1 MKYFIFLF
9 LLNSSFLFAQ
19 QDQNIPKIIT
29 RAEWGARPVITK
41 ETITEADKLKGA
53 GPITDYSDYG
63 IQIPPYK
70 RVILHNV
77 NMMYEDGKDIKGC
90 GVEQAQ
96 YLQNYEM
103 DDGDVKADLGYN
115 FIIDRCGNI
124 YEGRSL
130 NYFPSHAGATVEAVT
145 RHDLTKDPDYGSI
158 GIAFIGYSESSF
170 TVEQV
175 NSAKLLIKYLI
186 ECYGINKILTH
197 AEVKTQ
203 LEDGTLLG
211 EKLTPKS
218 IYDAERNPGKETVDE
233 IIEIRT
239 YFRDNFSIPFDEEQY
254 LMLFE

>member
-1 MKYFIFLF
+1 MKHFIFLF
-9 LLNSSFLFAQ
+9 LVNSSFLFAQ
-19 QDQNIPKIIT
+19 QDQNTPKIIT
-29 RAEWGARPVITK
+29 REEWGARPAITK

-53 GPITDYSDYG
+53 GPITEYSDYG
-63 IQIPPYK
+63 IQMPSYK
-70 RVILHNV
+70 RVIIHNV
-77 NMMYEDGKDIKGC
+77 NMMYEDDKDIKGC
-90 GVEQAQ
+90 GIEQAR

-103 DDGDVKADLGYN
+103 DDGDIKADLGYN

-130 NYFPSHAGATVEAVT
+130 YYFPSHAGATVEAVT
-145 RHDLTKDPDYGSI
+145 RRDLTKDPDYGSI
-158 GIAFIGYSESSF
+158 GVAFIGYSTSSF
-170 TVEQV
+170 TAEQV
-175 NSAKLLIKYLI
+175 GSAKLLIKYLI

-203 LEDGTLLG
+203 LEDGSLLD

-218 IYDAERNPGKETVDE
+218 VYNAMVNPGHGPVCE
-233 IIEIRT
+233 IIEIRN